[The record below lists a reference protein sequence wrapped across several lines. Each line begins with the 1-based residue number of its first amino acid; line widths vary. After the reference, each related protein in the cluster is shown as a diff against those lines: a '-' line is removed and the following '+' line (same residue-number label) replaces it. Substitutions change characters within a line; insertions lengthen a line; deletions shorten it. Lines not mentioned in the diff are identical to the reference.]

1 MRFKKRFKLLKL
13 HRRNRAIDVPLKVL
27 KFGNTSWNSVVEFLK
42 NRKRLAYFFRLFRKN
57 KFVKAKGQILK
68 MDSKL
73 LKEGVNASLIK
84 RLGITNMKM
93 QASLKVWERLKN
105 NYRDVLD
112 VRRSFYQTYESC
124 VSYKDLKKQ
133 LFRSRG
139 LNYNKVEFLRKVLK
153 FEFRIDILLYKLRF
167 FRSSCEA
174 RVFLS
179 KGLVRVNSRVVKG
192 NYFVQT
198 GDIITC
204 DCVLSYKKNIECLK
218 KAFFL
223 RNCFEIDYYTG
234 TVIVL
239 RSYNEIYESEIPFFF
254 VKYFDWQKLRH
265 SLR

>member
-42 NRKRLAYFFRLFRKN
+42 NRKRLAYFFKLFRKN
-57 KFVKAKGQILK
+57 KSVKVKGPILK
-68 MDSKL
+68 MDSRL
-73 LKEGVNASLIK
+73 LKEGTSVCVFK

-105 NYRDVLD
+105 NYRDALD

-139 LNYNKVEFLRKVLK
+139 VYYNKVEFLRKVLK

-167 FRSSCEA
+167 FRSSYEA
-174 RVFLS
+174 RVYLN

-192 NYFVQT
+192 NYFLQA
-198 GDIITC
+198 GDIIAC
-204 DCVLSYKKNIECLK
+204 DCVLSYRKNIECLK
-218 KAFFL
+218 KALFL

-239 RSYNEIYESEIPFFF
+239 RSYNEIYKSEIPFFF
-254 VKYFDWQKLRH
+254 IKYFDWQKLLH